1 MANLAKLDMSGMTE
15 LLTEIDALGGS
26 AKRAAE
32 LALKKAAVSVQNDT
46 IVAVQK
52 SNLPA
57 GGHYSTGDTQRS
69 IIHFPK
75 VEWEGETAWV
85 PIGFDF
91 AKPGAGGFLIKG
103 TPRMKP
109 DAALKKMY
117 QGKKYMNAVQK
128 LMWDELMTELEKLW
142 ASKKS

>member
-128 LMWDELMTELEKLW
+128 LMWDELMTELETLW
-142 ASKKS
+142 AQNKS